1 MGYRMGKFQ
10 GIGVEGHSFYFGIFR
25 IIEIVPQKR
34 RAQIFHMDPDL
45 VGPAGFQ
52 RKAGERTAF
61 PGTEGFVMGHGFFP
75 FFKVHTAQDGRIFF
89 PGNGRIYSAF
99 GRNGRSPG
107 NSQIGPA
114 DFPLFHTG
122 RKEGSTVGIFSQD
135 KKTCSIPVQTVDT
148 PEDKRR
154 SFLLKIPGDSVGQG
168 VFVVMDRRMDG
179 SIRRLIYHKDIRIFI
194 ENIQIHRNRQDFFRG
209 LFLL

>member
-89 PGNGRIYSAF
+89 PGNGWEERAF
-99 GRNGRSPG
+99 PG
-107 NSQIGPA
+107 
-114 DFPLFHTG
+114 
-122 RKEGSTVGIFSQD
+122 
-135 KKTCSIPVQTVDT
+135 
-148 PEDKRR
+148 
-154 SFLLKIPGDSVGQG
+154 
-168 VFVVMDRRMDG
+168 
-179 SIRRLIYHKDIRIFI
+179 
-194 ENIQIHRNRQDFFRG
+194 
-209 LFLL
+209 

>member
-75 FFKVHTAQDGRIFF
+75 FFKVHTAQDGRIFSRAM
-89 PGNGRIYSAF
+89 GA
-99 GRNGRSPG
+99 
-107 NSQIGPA
+107 
-114 DFPLFHTG
+114 
-122 RKEGSTVGIFSQD
+122 STVPLGG
-135 KKTCSIPVQTVDT
+135 TGV
-148 PEDKRR
+148 
-154 SFLLKIPGDSVGQG
+154 PG
-168 VFVVMDRRMDG
+168 
-179 SIRRLIYHKDIRIFI
+179 
-194 ENIQIHRNRQDFFRG
+194 
-209 LFLL
+209 